1 MPCKYVILLFCSRA
15 SSAGCLDMVFLIAH
29 GKSIVSN
36 MISLFL
42 FILKENCRMSVI
54 LDETVDKK
62 EMLYKFLNL
71 LKIHF

>member
-1 MPCKYVILLFCSRA
+1 MLT
-15 SSAGCLDMVFLIAH
+15 AH

-36 MISLFL
+36 MISLFF

-62 EMLYKFLNL
+62 EVLYKFLNL
-71 LKIHF
+71 LEIHFQSVEFIEND